1 MLFMRAGKFKVMS
14 ITHSHCLFDLFF
26 LSTVCVEYPSQ
37 VHKFGMPGRS
47 LDVRNFHNYA
57 ELRSELAQMFNLEGV
72 LDGSVKSGW
81 QLVFV
86 DHENDTLLVG
96 DDPWE

>member
-1 MLFMRAGKFKVMS
+1 M
-14 ITHSHCLFDLFF
+14 
-26 LSTVCVEYPSQ
+26 
-37 VHKFGMPGRS
+37 
-47 LDVRNFHNYA
+47 DVRNFHNYA
-57 ELRSELAQMFNLEGV
+57 ELRSELALMFNLEGM
-72 LDGSVKSGW
+72 LDGPVKSGW